1 MAADSMPVYKTV
13 TPTAQALA
21 ILQSNGKYAKNN
33 TGATIPA
40 GSVCSWTNTSTLQL
54 GEADNMTAD
63 TFAGVA
69 YQDIPNNA
77 FGLVVRAGKIP
88 GVVANLAP
96 VAGQP
101 VFLSVTPGQMTLTAP
116 PDYDATS
123 RIGFAEPPDN
133 ATGLA
138 TDLFVEFELISAI

>member
-1 MAADSMPVYKTV
+1 MAVYKTTSPGAV
-13 TPTAQALA
+13 ALA
-21 ILQSNGKYAKNN
+21 ILQANGKYAKNM
-33 TGATIPA
+33 TGSTLAA

-54 GEADNMTAD
+54 AEADNMTAD
-63 TFAGVA
+63 TFAGVV

-88 GVVANLAP
+88 GVVAGLTP

-101 VFLSVTPGQMTLTAP
+101 VFLDVTPGRLTLTPP

-138 TDLFVEFELISAI
+138 TDLFIEFELISAI